1 MRARLLASSIG
12 ALAVGVVLVN
22 VAMASL
28 QGQAPA
34 GSAIKTPWGDPDLQG
49 IWNDPYDT
57 PLQRSAKYASQEFF
71 TEAQIA
77 ELDRQRANIPR
88 REYRDKNA
96 QGKGTEQDVA
106 GAYNAVF
113 ESHRP
118 TGKRTSLVVDPSD
131 GRVPALTPAAQK
143 RQADYRAFQL
153 ALMANT
159 ETCKIQAPSCRGGK
173 YGPPSPARN
182 EMPPI
187 YSTDRLNRGNGPE
200 DRAMSERCMGSNLT
214 DFSGYRRVVQGPGA
228 VSMFYDV
235 GQGQGWER
243 VIPITSAPHL
253 PASFQRWWG
262 DSRGRWEGNTL
273 VVDVTNFSPKL
284 DFRGSRENRH
294 LVERWTRIDPGTL
307 RYEVRIEDPTVWV
320 KPWTVRYDL
329 KREDEKRNRIYYE
342 PRCSDTN
349 FGLAGILANSRA
361 EERLFA
367 EGKGP
372 DPASRDTA
380 TGGAGGGED
389 NRDPL
394 AGGE

>member
-1 MRARLLASSIG
+1 MKARLIASSIG
-12 ALAVGVVLVN
+12 A
-22 VAMASL
+22 VAIGIALLSMMPASA

-34 GSAIKTPWGDPDLQG
+34 GSGVKTPWGDPDLQG

-57 PLQRSAKYASQEFF
+57 PLQRSAQYANQEFF
-71 TEAQIA
+71 TDAQIA
-77 ELDRQRANIPR
+77 ELDRVRANIPR
-88 REYRDKNA
+88 REYRDKDA
-96 QGKGTEQDVA
+96 SGKGTEQDVA

-118 TGKRTSLVVDPSD
+118 TGKRTSLVVDPPN
-131 GRVPALTPAAQK
+131 GRVPALTPETQK
-143 RQADYRAFQL
+143 RQAEYRQFQL
-153 ALMANT
+153 ALMQNT
-159 ETCKIQAPSCRGGK
+159 NTCKIGAPSCRGGK
-173 YGPPSPARN
+173 YGPPSPLRN
-182 EMPPI
+182 EVSPS
-187 YSTDRLNRGNGPE
+187 YNVDRLNRSDGPE
-200 DRAMSERCMGSNLT
+200 DRGMPERCMGSALP
-214 DFSGYRRVVQGPGA
+214 DFSGYRRIVQGPGA

-243 VIPITSAPHL
+243 IVPITNAPHL
-253 PASFQRWWG
+253 PKDFRRWWG

-273 VVDVTNFSPKL
+273 VVDVTNFTPKV
-284 DFRGSRENRH
+284 DFRGARENLH
-294 LVERWTRIDPGTL
+294 LIERWTRLDADTL
-307 RYEVRIEDPTVWV
+307 RYEVRIEDPTTWV
-320 KPWTVRYDL
+320 APWTVRYDL
-329 KREDEKRNRIYYE
+329 KKQDDKLNRIYYE

-349 FGLAGILANSRA
+349 FGLAGMLANSRA

-372 DPASRDTA
+372 DPASRDIA